1 MFATSQIKPSV
12 GRLKVEF
19 IQHHIKDDGE
29 KKKTYNEIE
38 MVKCSELFPGGK
50 YEEFNNN
57 SQFPYDIFLADAN
70 AEKFDCPINLDSLP
84 IRGKYGEKYF
94 DFVRVKLIGCDLGP
108 DECLTDDKIS
118 NQIFNFL

>member
-1 MFATSQIKPSV
+1 MEDPFFSVAPVARRIQDHPLDLYNLGFMFATSQIKPSV

-57 SQFPYDIFLADAN
+57 S
-70 AEKFDCPINLDSLP
+70 
-84 IRGKYGEKYF
+84 
-94 DFVRVKLIGCDLGP
+94 
-108 DECLTDDKIS
+108 
-118 NQIFNFL
+118 